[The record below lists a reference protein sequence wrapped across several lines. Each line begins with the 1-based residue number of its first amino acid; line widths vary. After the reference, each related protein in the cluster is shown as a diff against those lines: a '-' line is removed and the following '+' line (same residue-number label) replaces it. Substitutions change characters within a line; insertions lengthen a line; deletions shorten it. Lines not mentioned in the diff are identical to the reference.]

1 MDSLVPYNQIEY
13 PKSSLNSLL
22 LILIATL
29 FASGA
34 ALIVLRQIDT
44 YHRDQLYLAQ
54 EASLP
59 THKAPSLFNKSL
71 SSESFVREAMADTSK
86 WIKYEIKELNFSFS
100 CPDDWQYISLV
111 DETTKIESAFY
122 CSKGGTKL
130 GVLPLGGFVSA
141 QPAEKPKVGSG
152 VLGGKEAVRV
162 SWYDWNEQ
170 NPHRT
175 LEFYK
180 FISAPELWKSCLNQV
195 NIFSSSDNCNRIEI
209 VAETELEY
217 LEAKDILSTFKF
229 LK

>member
-1 MDSLVPYNQIEY
+1 MDSFVPYNQIEY

-59 THKAPSLFNKSL
+59 THKAPSLFSKRL
-71 SSESFVREAMADTSK
+71 SSDAFASENQSVTERWVSYKAV
-86 WIKYEIKELNFSFS
+86 NFNFEFK
-100 CPDDWQYISLV
+100 CPPAWEYSALKNASSGAEV
-111 DETTKIESAFY
+111 AFY
-122 CSKGGTKL
+122 CTKAQTRV
-130 GVLPLGGFVSA
+130 GVLPLGGFGYGLPS
-141 QPAEKPKVGSG
+141 EKPKVGSAILDG
-152 VLGGKEAVRV
+152 NEVVKV
-162 SWYDWNEQ
+162 SWYDWNEF

-175 LEFYK
+175 IEIYK
-180 FISAPELWKSCLNQV
+180 FISSPNLWTACSNQV
-195 NIFSSSDNCNRIEI
+195 NIFSGSNDCNRIEI
-209 VAETELEY
+209 LAETELDY

-229 LK
+229 IK

>member
-1 MDSLVPYNQIEY
+1 MDSFVPYNQIEY

-71 SSESFVREAMADTSK
+71 SSEAFAQEAGVDIST
-86 WIKYEIKELNFSFS
+86 WTLYEIKEFNFSFS
-100 CPDDWQYISLV
+100 CPNNWRYESFKDAASQ
-111 DETTKIESAFY
+111 TESAFY
-122 CSKGGTKL
+122 CSKGETKF
-130 GVLPLGGFVSA
+130 GVLPLGGFA
-141 QPAEKPKVGSG
+141 YNQPVERPKVGSG
-152 VLGGKEAVRV
+152 VMGEKEAVRI

-180 FISAPELWKSCLNQV
+180 FISAPEFWKPCLNQV